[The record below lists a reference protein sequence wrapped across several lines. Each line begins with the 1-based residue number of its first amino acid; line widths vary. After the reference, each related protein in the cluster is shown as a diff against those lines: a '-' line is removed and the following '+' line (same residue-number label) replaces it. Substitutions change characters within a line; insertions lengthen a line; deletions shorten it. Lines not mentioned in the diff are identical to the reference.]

1 MARVPLRGT
10 GGWQPVYPQSALR
23 LDWGYSLVY
32 LFEAPR
38 AYPQPFPKGKGVTKS
53 FPLGEDLGEAPF
65 SLPFRG
71 GLG

>member
-10 GGWQPVYPQSALR
+10 TLVMFFYPQSALR

-38 AYPQPFPKGKGVTKS
+38 PMDCPT
-53 FPLGEDLGEAPF
+53 PLI
-65 SLPFRG
+65 SLLSAEFRRNLDG
-71 GLG
+71 I